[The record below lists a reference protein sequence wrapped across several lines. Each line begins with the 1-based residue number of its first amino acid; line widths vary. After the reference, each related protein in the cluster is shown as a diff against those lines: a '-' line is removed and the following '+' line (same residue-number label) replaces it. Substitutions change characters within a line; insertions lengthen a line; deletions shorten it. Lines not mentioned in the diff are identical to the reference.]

1 MPPDK
6 LVINTDD
13 VQMTEAARKAG
24 VESIFKDIS
33 DAMDARVTHPKFGDI
48 IRIPENVTIIP
59 CTGGVFGEY
68 KIVMLDKF
76 PIGIID
82 KTVPDGMMR
91 VG

>member
-1 MPPDK
+1 MTPDK

-48 IRIPENVTIIP
+48 IRIPITATLVLRHSKT
-59 CTGGVFGEY
+59 FGDYYEV
-68 KIVMLDKF
+68 KLGEHT
-76 PIGIID
+76 IGISD

-91 VG
+91 VT